1 MMDQKASKRPASKL
15 ALIGMGLLTVVFMAG
30 MVLAVAEVNPKL
42 RFFTQ
47 PLPPP
52 SPANPSNST
61 NPTSPATSPLL
72 VNPQDGSVH
81 LVAFGDSLTRGLG
94 DLSGKGYIGRV
105 KDALQTQTKK
115 PVVFTNIAVS
125 GQTSTQLDAL
135 LNQSEVQGLMKQA
148 TLIVFTIGGNDLF
161 GATNQLENLSPSTID
176 AAGQSYKTHLTSIV
190 AKIRA
195 ANGTCPVYLVAI
207 YNPFYTVLD
216 P

>member
-1 MMDQKASKRPASKL
+1 
-15 ALIGMGLLTVVFMAG
+15 
-30 MVLAVAEVNPKL
+30 
-42 RFFTQ
+42 
-47 PLPPP
+47 
-52 SPANPSNST
+52 
-61 NPTSPATSPLL
+61 
-72 VNPQDGSVH
+72 H

-125 GQTSTQLDAL
+125 GQTSAQLDDL
-135 LNQSEVQGLMKQA
+135 LNESEVQGLIKQA

-161 GATNQLENLSPSTID
+161 GSTNQLDNLSPSTID

-216 P
+216 PQLQADKYVNQFNQTMLALTGQTAQFYVVPVYDLFQRGGDKFLSSDHFHPSDAGYQRIADRVLQDLDLINN